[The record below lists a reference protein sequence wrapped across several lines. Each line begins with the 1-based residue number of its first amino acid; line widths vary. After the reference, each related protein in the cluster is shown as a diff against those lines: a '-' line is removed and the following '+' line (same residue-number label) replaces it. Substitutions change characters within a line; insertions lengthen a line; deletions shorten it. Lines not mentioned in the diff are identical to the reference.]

1 MLETLIFSKKNQI
14 LNNKKKIIIGEWL
27 IAGKKD
33 NYKNYEIIKYN
44 QNKIDKLK
52 EFNYVK
58 TIYKRVL
65 KNLTP
70 ILNELNHKKFR
81 EKDWEILLFYFLSNY
96 IFFAYDKWKLIKKLK
111 KNFNFVPVQVFSY
124 GKNYFLQESS
134 LYFYNQLKTDNWDDW
149 LYSQI
154 IKAQKIRYI
163 EKKINTVVSKP
174 KAFDNLKKLKLQK
187 LLFLRNDNN
196 YFLKSLALP
205 KSTKIKLNLK
215 LNKNLR
221 IYNDI
226 YFSKHRKAITK
237 RNLIKKIKSK
247 DQFEKFIYDTLPE
260 ILPKNYIENYNFIEE
275 SIKFLNWPKKP
286 KIIFTSFDHYFNDTF
301 KIYTINKTRDS
312 SKLYILQHGHQG
324 HHDFCGTYYEK
335 KICSKYFTWGN
346 KSLGKNVSPLF
357 CPTTSGQ
364 IIKKNIKKYLLISY
378 TEFSLKP
385 WKQQVYPRVIDETNL
400 YKDNIINL
408 IKSLNKDLKKR
419 IALKVYNSDGKKYI
433 TNEIKKKFKNLDF
446 ISINKSK
453 RGFEYSKNYKLSI
466 ETINSTGFIE
476 LLSLNMPVILIT
488 DKKFFHIKKEYKK
501 FYDQL
506 IKCNVIFFDKKKAAN
521 FIKDNINNIDTWWFH
536 KNTQKKIK
544 YFCDHLCKYE
554 DDLNN
559 GLNKIIKEII

>member
-154 IKAQKIRYI
+154 IKAQKFRYI
-163 EKKINTVVSKP
+163 EKKINTVVSKA

-286 KIIFTSFDHYFNDTF
+286 KIIFTSFDHYFNDSF

-346 KSLGKNVSPLF
+346 KSLEKNVLPLF

>member
-44 QNKIDKLK
+44 QNKINKLK

-154 IKAQKIRYI
+154 IKAQKFRYI
-163 EKKINTVVSKP
+163 EKKINTVVSKA

-286 KIIFTSFDHYFNDTF
+286 KIIFTSFDHYFNDSF

-346 KSLGKNVSPLF
+346 KSLEKNVLPLF

-400 YKDNIINL
+400 NKDNIINL